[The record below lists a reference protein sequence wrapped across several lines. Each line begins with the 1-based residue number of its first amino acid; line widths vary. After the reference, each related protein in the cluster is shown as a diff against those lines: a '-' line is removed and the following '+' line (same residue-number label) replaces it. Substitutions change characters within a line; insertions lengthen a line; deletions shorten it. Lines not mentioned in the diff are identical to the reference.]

1 MQQYC
6 LQMKYILFMDLINVI
21 YHDLVKNQ
29 SNHYQNLYHLLH
41 TYQNVDFFS
50 VGYNQAVDNLYD
62 HQL

>member
-50 VGYNQAVDNLYD
+50 VGDNQVVDNLYD
-62 HQL
+62 HRL